1 MDKDTSVQRRSPQRS
16 VLDYILL
23 KEEMMQKSLKS
34 VHVDEEKIFCPYSG
48 RRVVGILILVDVKY
62 TVWSESETALSIC
75 IKFHRYVLIM
85 GSCF

>member
-1 MDKDTSVQRRSPQRS
+1 MRT
-16 VLDYILL
+16 
-23 KEEMMQKSLKS
+23 
-34 VHVDEEKIFCPYSG
+34 DEEKIFCPYSG